1 MRGSLDAASVSV
13 WDALQVDAG
22 NDQPVCFLV
31 ADVSHGADG
40 IVARSGIDSMAALRG
55 KCVGAKQGTINQLI
69 LLEALALHGLRPND
83 IEIADIDN
91 AVAVQIRHAND
102 ESLPTLLG

>member
-1 MRGSLDAASVSV
+1 MRGSLDAAFVSV

-55 KCVGAKQGTINQLI
+55 KRVGAKQGTSNLLI
-69 LLEALALHGLRPND
+69 LLEALRCTDCARTRSRSRTSTMP
-83 IEIADIDN
+83 
-91 AVAVQIRHAND
+91 
-102 ESLPTLLG
+102 LPSK